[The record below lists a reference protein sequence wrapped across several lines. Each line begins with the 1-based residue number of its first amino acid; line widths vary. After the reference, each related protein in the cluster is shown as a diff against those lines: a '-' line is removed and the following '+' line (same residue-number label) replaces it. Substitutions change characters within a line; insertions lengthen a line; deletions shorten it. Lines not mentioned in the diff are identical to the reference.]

1 MKRNISHLREI
12 LRFLDRLRLTRL
24 KREVPFMAAIT
35 INISD
40 KWVGTLQQLANES
53 GVSPEELLCA
63 SVEEWLS
70 GSRDEFAQAASFVL
84 QKNAE
89 LYRRLA

>member
-1 MKRNISHLREI
+1 M
-12 LRFLDRLRLTRL
+12 T
-24 KREVPFMAAIT
+24 AIT

-40 KWVGTLQQLANES
+40 TRLKKLQQLANES

-70 GSRDEFAQAASFVL
+70 GSKDEFDQAASYIL
-84 QKNAE
+84 KKNAE
-89 LYRRLA
+89 LYQRLA

>member
-1 MKRNISHLREI
+1 M
-12 LRFLDRLRLTRL
+12 T
-24 KREVPFMAAIT
+24 AIT

-40 KWVGTLQQLANES
+40 HCVGKLQQLAHEN

-70 GSRDEFAQAASFVL
+70 GSKDEFSQAASYVL
-84 QKNAE
+84 KKNAE
-89 LYRRLA
+89 LYQRLA

>member
-1 MKRNISHLREI
+1 M
-12 LRFLDRLRLTRL
+12 T
-24 KREVPFMAAIT
+24 AIT

-40 KWVGTLQQLANES
+40 NCVGKLQQLAHEN

-70 GSRDEFAQAASFVL
+70 GSKDEFD
-84 QKNAE
+84 
-89 LYRRLA
+89 

>member
-1 MKRNISHLREI
+1 M
-12 LRFLDRLRLTRL
+12 T
-24 KREVPFMAAIT
+24 AIT

-40 KWVGTLQQLANES
+40 TRLKKLQQLANES

-70 GSRDEFAQAASFVL
+70 GSKDEFDQAASYVL
-84 QKNAE
+84 KKNAE
-89 LYRRLA
+89 LYQRLA